1 MFVCTIT
8 YHVPETTRE
17 VSVVERSHWSKEDAY
32 KVAYGVAFRKHG
44 ITMENILTIDY
55 S

>member
-8 YHVPETTRE
+8 YHVPETTRTT
-17 VSVVERSHWSKEDAY
+17 SVVERSNWSNDDAY
-32 KVAYGVAFRKHG
+32 KVAYGVAFRRHG
-44 ITMENILTIDY
+44 ITTENILRIEY